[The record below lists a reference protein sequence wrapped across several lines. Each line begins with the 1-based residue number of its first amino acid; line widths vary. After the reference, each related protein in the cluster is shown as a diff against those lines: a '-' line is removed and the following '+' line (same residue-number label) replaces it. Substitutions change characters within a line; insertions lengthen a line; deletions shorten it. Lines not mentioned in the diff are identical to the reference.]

1 MTWMHPITVYTD
13 KHPQRHK
20 QWKVG
25 DVLPR
30 RARDGSNTH
39 MPAGERTSYPFQLFM
54 RYFAKAEEN
63 TKTNREDWGNA
74 LANNL
79 TKVGHHCV
87 DPSDTTNTKYK
98 TPQTYKYQCDSADDN
113 TLKPISEYIIDSD
126 VVTVARTIYSDVSL
140 AQLATDD
147 ATMASFFGS
156 NPTSIQRGKDVFNV
170 SLNTAENNDSSSVSS
185 NPD

>member
-1 MTWMHPITVYTD
+1 MSWMHPITVYTD

-25 DVLPR
+25 DVLQR

-54 RYFAKAEEN
+54 RYFEKTEEN
-63 TKTNREDWGNA
+63 TKTNREDWAKA
-74 LANNL
+74 LANSL
-79 TKVGHHCV
+79 TTVGHHCV

-98 TPQTYKYQCDSADDN
+98 SPQTFHYQCDFADDN

-126 VVTVARTIYSDVSL
+126 VVTVARTIYSTVSL

-147 ATMASFFGS
+147 ATMASFFGN
-156 NPTSIQRGKDVFNV
+156 NPTSIQRGKDVFN
-170 SLNTAENNDSSSVSS
+170 LNTPANNDSSSVSS
-185 NPD
+185 DPN